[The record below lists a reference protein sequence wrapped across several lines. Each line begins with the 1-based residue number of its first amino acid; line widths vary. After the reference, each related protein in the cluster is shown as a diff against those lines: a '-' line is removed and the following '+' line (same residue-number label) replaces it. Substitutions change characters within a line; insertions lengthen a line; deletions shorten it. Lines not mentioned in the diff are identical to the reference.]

1 LIASPRHDA
10 AHPKELPEV
19 TASISSPT
27 GVSTDL
33 GRLLDGAVLGPGDP
47 GFDQARAA
55 WNVAVDQR
63 VTAVVLAED
72 AADLAATVRYARRRG
87 LAVATQP
94 RGHGASAEVND
105 TILVRT
111 GRLGGI
117 EVDPARRIARVEAGV
132 RWARL
137 QPETARHGLTGLAG
151 SSADPSVT
159 GFVLGGG
166 LSWFSRKHGFAAN
179 SVRAFEV
186 LDADGVPARVTAGSD
201 PELFWGLRG
210 GGGDYALVTALELEL
225 FPAAELY
232 GGQIMWPVERAAEV
246 LGAYRRVVAAA
257 PEELTVWF
265 TLLNLPPVPEL
276 PPFLSGRS
284 VVSVQ
289 ATCLGAVAEGQA
301 LLRPL
306 SSIGGALVDALRP
319 VPASELDA
327 VAAEPAEP
335 MPSALYSLLL
345 RELDDEAFLRT
356 AVGSPWAS
364 LQIRHLGGALRR
376 DPAAGAV
383 GSVDEEFL
391 VSAIGVPAL
400 PPHQV
405 ALAEAMEPYAGPRK
419 LFNFLDGEPAST
431 AFSPETVGRL
441 RALKAARDPYGV
453 FRSNRPIN
461 R

>member
-1 LIASPRHDA
+1 
-10 AHPKELPEV
+10 V
-19 TASISSPT
+19 TASTTTPT

-47 GFDQARAA
+47 GFDQARTA

-63 VTAVVLAED
+63 AVAVVLAED
-72 AADLAATVRYARRRG
+72 AADLAATVRYARRNG

-94 RGHGASAEVND
+94 RGHGASAELND

-111 GRLGGI
+111 GRLRGI
-117 EVDPARRIARVEAGV
+117 EVDPARRLARVEAGV
-132 RWARL
+132 RWAAL

-151 SSADPSVT
+151 SSADPSVA

-186 LDADGVPARVTAGSD
+186 LDAEGVPARVTASAD
-201 PELFWGLRG
+201 PELFWALRG
-210 GGGDYALVTALELEL
+210 GGGDYALVTALELDL
-225 FPAAELY
+225 YPAAELF
-232 GGQIMWPVERAAEV
+232 GGQLMWPVERAAEV
-246 LGAYRRVVAAA
+246 LAAYRTVVADA
-257 PEELTVWF
+257 PDELSVWF

-289 ATCLGAVAEGQA
+289 ATYLGPVAEGQA

-319 VPASELDA
+319 VPAAELDA
-327 VAAEPAEP
+327 VAAEPTEP
-335 MPSALYSLLL
+335 MPSAIYSLLL
-345 RELDDEAFLRT
+345 NELDDETFLRA

-376 DPAAGAV
+376 DASAGAV
-383 GSVDEEFL
+383 GAVEEEFL
-391 VSAIGVPAL
+391 LSGIGVPAL
-400 PPHQV
+400 PEHR
-405 ALAEAMEPYAGPRK
+405 ATLAAAMEPYAGERK

-431 AFSPETVGRL
+431 AFTAETVGRL
-441 RALKAARDPYGV
+441 RAVKAARDPYGV